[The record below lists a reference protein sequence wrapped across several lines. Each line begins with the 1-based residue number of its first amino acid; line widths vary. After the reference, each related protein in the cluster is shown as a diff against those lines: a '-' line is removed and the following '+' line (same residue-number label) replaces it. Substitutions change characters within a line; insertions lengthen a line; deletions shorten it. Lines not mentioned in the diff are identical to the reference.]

1 VKIVSRKGIEHE
13 NIIAKPNTLTTHSL
27 SITKASDF
35 SLLKVHD
42 SP

>member
-1 VKIVSRKGIEHE
+1 VKIVYRKGIEQE
-13 NIIAKPNTLTTHSL
+13 YIIAKPNTLTTHSL
-27 SITKASDF
+27 QITKASDF